1 MNEFIFYTL
10 LGSIHHSEV
19 HCFKLSID
27 PVHRQHFLPLLLEQ
41 ADHNDFQVICMI
53 MPLLYDVVDKL
64 DDYGLIDSYYLS

>member
-1 MNEFIFYTL
+1 
-10 LGSIHHSEV
+10 
-19 HCFKLSID
+19 D